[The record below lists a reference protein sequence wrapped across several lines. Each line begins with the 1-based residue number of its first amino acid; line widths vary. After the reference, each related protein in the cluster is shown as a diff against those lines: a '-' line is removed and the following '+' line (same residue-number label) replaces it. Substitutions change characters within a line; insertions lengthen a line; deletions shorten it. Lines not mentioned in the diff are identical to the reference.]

1 MLNSYA
7 QNRLIGADGDGEEAS
22 TPNSNSRGGGTE
34 IGALMDVTALLGE
47 LVSRM
52 GTAIEEAFAQQ
63 QNSNEALQRASI
75 SNDQQNQK
83 KATASG
89 AAGQPLVLP
98 LDALFSVLSALDAAH
113 LERHLPMF
121 STLKSFISIM
131 SKKVSKNHG
140 DGRRGRRSP
149 SAFTCYFYFGTP
161 SGNVGQ

>member
-7 QNRLIGADGDGEEAS
+7 QNRLIGADGDGEEEL
-22 TPNSNSRGGGTE
+22 TPNSSSNNTSRGGTE

-63 QNSNEALQRASI
+63 QNSNEAIQRASA

-98 LDALFSVLSALDAAH
+98 LDALFSVLSALDSAH
-113 LERHLPMF
+113 LERHLPLF
-121 STLKSFISIM
+121 STLKSLLAI
-131 SKKVSKNHG
+131 
-140 DGRRGRRSP
+140 
-149 SAFTCYFYFGTP
+149 
-161 SGNVGQ
+161 